1 MIHPATVHFAM
12 VLPVV
17 ASAFGVAYLINK
29 KEIMSKIAAR
39 TTLVAALA
47 MIGVWYTGS
56 QAGPLIYNYLDAAG
70 KHELLE
76 HKQLGLYLA
85 IAMAVI
91 ALLQIAGCRLKKF
104 GLEALAIV
112 LLIGATFTTFLQGK
126 HGGEIVYEHGQ
137 PFQMQ
142 QLKNYLENDD
152 DLGMA
157 DDIDGAIDMIK
168 EKTVTINKETTA
180 KIEKQL
186 KKKTRSSSVT
196 MSTKNIDEAAK
207 NKMQQALDSY
217 LKDKSSVK
225 EFYPC
230 TQELTQWLKRKESK

>member
-1 MIHPATVHFAM
+1 MMIHPATAHFAM

-17 ASAFGVAYLINK
+17 ASAFGVAYLISK
-29 KEIMSKIAAR
+29 KEIMSKISAR

-56 QAGPLIYNYLDAAG
+56 QAGPLIYNYLSEAG

-85 IAMAVI
+85 IAMGII

-112 LLIGATFTTFLQGK
+112 LLICAMFTTFLQGK
-126 HGGEIVYEHGQ
+126 HGGEIVYDHGK
-137 PFQMQ
+137 PFQME
-142 QLKNYLENDD
+142 QLTNYLNNDD

-157 DDIDGAIDMIK
+157 DDVDEAIDLIK
-168 EKTVTINKETTA
+168 EKTSTINKETTA
-180 KIEKQL
+180 KIQNKKVVEKE
-186 KKKTRSSSVT
+186 
-196 MSTKNIDEAAK
+196 DE
-207 NKMQQALDSY
+207 
-217 LKDKSSVK
+217 
-225 EFYPC
+225 E
-230 TQELTQWLKRKESK
+230 

>member
-17 ASAFGVAYLINK
+17 ASAFGVAYLISR

-47 MIGVWYTGS
+47 MIGVWYTGN
-56 QAGPLIYNYLDAAG
+56 QAGPLVYNYLSEAG

-85 IAMAVI
+85 IAMSII

-112 LLIGATFTTFLQGK
+112 LLIGAMFTTFLQGK
-126 HGGEIVYEHGQ
+126 HGGEIVYDHGK
-137 PFQMQ
+137 PFQME
-142 QLKNYLENDD
+142 QLTDYLNNDD

-157 DDIDGAIDMIK
+157 DDVDAAIGLIK
-168 EKTVTINKETTA
+168 KETSTINKETTA
-180 KIEKQL
+180 KIQNIKVVEK
-186 KKKTRSSSVT
+186 
-196 MSTKNIDEAAK
+196 DE
-207 NKMQQALDSY
+207 D
-217 LKDKSSVK
+217 
-225 EFYPC
+225 E
-230 TQELTQWLKRKESK
+230 